1 MTLSTPS
8 QAPASAAP
16 HFPDNAAARHRPGRP
31 PPGPAAAP
39 PAPRTGGR
47 FARLPLLAGRSFI
60 PIGLFARLPL
70 AMLTVG
76 ALTLVT
82 AVTGSYAVGG
92 VAAGAVGIGSALGAP
107 VLGALADRLG
117 QRPVLLFA
125 AVFNTV
131 AVIAL
136 ILAAYLIPG
145 GQDLAAAVPVLA
157 AAFVAGAS
165 CPQVG
170 PLARVRWMALT
181 SRGGRDAERRGPGH
195 GPVLRKHRRR
205 TDLCPGPG
213 AGGNPRQPDRAVAAA
228 RPRRGPDHHPR
239 SGLRRAP
246 HASRGG
252 PDAGADS
259 GRRGAPEK
267 QLRASRP
274 AGQRAGAFA
283 AVALPVLAMVCMGT
297 FFGSTQTALS
307 SFSASFATSELA
319 GLLYAVMG
327 LSSAAAALSVAYW
340 PQRFTA
346 NARWL
351 ACAALM
357 AGLALLLLLP
367 STALPMILVLLVL
380 GLPVGPLMVTVFAIG
395 GLVAPAGKLGT
406 VMTALASGIVAGTA
420 IGSSIAG
427 QLAQHQGYSTA
438 FLVPVCAAAA
448 LFLLGA
454 AAAVVLHGNGGG
466 CPDLDG
472 PGALEG
478 GPKRT
483 KSGRHRGSQSWEPRW
498 LVPALLRRRAP
509 NFGVCT
515 APRVM
520 WTACWSV

>member
-1 MTLSTPS
+1 MNPSTSS
-8 QAPASAAP
+8 QAPATGAPVSAETTST
-16 HFPDNAAARHRPGRP
+16 
-31 PPGPAAAP
+31 PAA
-39 PAPRTGGR
+39 PAPRTGR

-60 PIGLFARLPL
+60 PLGLFARLPL

-92 VAAGAVGIGSALGAP
+92 LSAGAVGLGSAMGAP

-117 QRPVLLFA
+117 QRPVLVVA
-125 AVFNTV
+125 AVFNTI
-131 AVIAL
+131 AVVAL

-145 GQDLAAAVPVLA
+145 GQDVAAAVPVLA

-181 SRGGRDAERRGPGH
+181 SRGR
-195 GPVLRKHRRR
+195 
-205 TDLCPGPG
+205 
-213 AGGNPRQPDRAVAAA
+213 
-228 RPRRGPDHHPR
+228 
-239 SGLRRAP
+239 
-246 HASRGG
+246 
-252 PDAGADS
+252 PDAGPADLDTALS
-259 GRRGAPEK
+259 YESTADELTFVLGPALVGILASLITPWLPLALAAALTITLVPAFAVHPTHHAVLRTPARTAAASALEK
-267 QLRASRP
+267 QRRTSMP
-274 AGQRAGAFA
+274 AAQRVGAFA

-297 FFGSTQTALS
+297 FFGSTQTSLS
-307 SFSASFATSELA
+307 SFAAGFATSELA

-340 PQRFTA
+340 PRRFSA

-351 ACAALM
+351 VCAALM

-367 STALPMILVLLVL
+367 SAALPMILVLLVL

-420 IGSSIAG
+420 LGSSVAG
-427 QLAQHQGYSTA
+427 QLAQNHGYSVA
-438 FLVPVCAAAA
+438 FLVPVCAASA

-454 AAAVVLHGNGGG
+454 AAAVVLR
-466 CPDLDG
+466 
-472 PGALEG
+472 
-478 GPKRT
+478 RT
-483 KSGRHRGSQSWEPRW
+483 KPTAAA
-498 LVPALLRRRAP
+498 PA
-509 NFGVCT
+509 
-515 APRVM
+515 
-520 WTACWSV
+520 